1 MLFLKTDFSADTTEL
16 TGSQREDCL
25 VSISILAF
33 QIDRCCISSMFPYV
47 CQTVK
52 TCQSF
57 HDTIGYSFEWTENVA
72 RKSPENK
79 NMKTSQG
86 MFWFWASFS
95 VLGHRIAMN
104 SKFRGGGR

>member
-25 VSISILAF
+25 VSILILTF
-33 QIDRCCISSMFPYV
+33 QIHRCCSSSMFPYI

-72 RKSPENK
+72 RKSPKNK
-79 NMKTSQG
+79 NKSRD
-86 MFWFWASFS
+86 
-95 VLGHRIAMN
+95 VLVL
-104 SKFRGGGR
+104 SKF